1 MKYIGLK
8 LCYMLV
14 TTIASVFN
22 EIRIGSLNI
31 YMDLKKLCVIH
42 KVEIYKHTYLT
53 SSSGADVNPGLCS
66 IQPK

>member
-31 YMDLKKLCVIH
+31 YGFK
-42 KVEIYKHTYLT
+42 EIVCYT
-53 SSSGADVNPGLCS
+53 
-66 IQPK
+66 